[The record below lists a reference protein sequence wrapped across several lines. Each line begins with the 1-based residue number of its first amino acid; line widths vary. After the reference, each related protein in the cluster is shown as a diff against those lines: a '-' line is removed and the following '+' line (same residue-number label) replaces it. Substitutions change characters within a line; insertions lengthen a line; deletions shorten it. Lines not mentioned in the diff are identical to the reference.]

1 MKVNL
6 RVVKAG
12 YKGIKKLAFKA
23 FEAGN
28 YEKSLSYIEK
38 ASILATQIM
47 WRYADEELDSLQAK
61 IAEECIKKRDGE
73 YVVDSKKVVFYDYF
87 GLTFILALQ
96 YLRTL
101 SNLGYE
107 VLYLMEERVNVEPTI
122 LDSIDLE
129 KNITIKIIKTNTNIL
144 NRIND
149 IYHSILDYK
158 PSKLFLHI
166 NTVSAC
172 LPVLHHLPKQITKY
186 YINLGDHAFWLGSTA
201 VDYSFEFR
209 SFGAVVSEEMRGLK
223 KEQLLLLPYYPIVDK
238 REFMG
243 FPDEVKDKV
252 IIFSG
257 GDFYK
262 TVDREDNYWKLCYN
276 ILSQN
281 PNAVILYANKGI
293 NDYGNNLMHEFI
305 IKNRFENRFIPIGFR
320 RDINEVMMHCD
331 IYMGTFPMSGGLMS
345 QHAAIN
351 AKPILQFYPTS
362 LFSFEETESMICF
375 REKFDISFTDEK
387 RFLEE
392 AKRLIDSEAY
402 RRKQG
407 KKLQE
412 AMITQEEFEK
422 IFEASLET
430 HQTQLSI
437 EKVNINYTALE
448 QWWIDVNNR
457 GYYDAGSFILSVL
470 GKAKYQ
476 SIPISTL
483 TLKYIVNRVIHK
495 LKSLKK

>member
-6 RVVKAG
+6 REVKAG

-47 WRYADEELDSLQAK
+47 WRYADEELDSLQAQ
-61 IAEECIKKRDGE
+61 IAEKAINKSNKE
-73 YVVDSKKVVFYDYF
+73 YFADSKKVVFYDYF
-87 GLTFILALQ
+87 GATHILTLQ
-96 YLRTL
+96 YIRALL
-101 SNLGYE
+101 KMNYE
-107 VLYLMEERVNVEPTI
+107 VLYIFEERDFDYSH
-122 LDSIDLE
+122 L
-129 KNITIKIIKTNTNIL
+129 IKILSEYKEVTIEK
-144 NRIND
+144 INKDQTPLLKIQD
-149 IYHSILDYK
+149 IYQKIISFGAD
-158 PSKLFLHI
+158 KLFLHI

-172 LPVLHHLPKQITKY
+172 LPVLHHLPKEITKY

-201 VDYSFEFR
+201 IDYSFEFR
-209 SFGAVVSEEMRGLK
+209 SFGAVVSEEMRGLE

-362 LFSFEETESMICF
+362 LFPFEETESMICF

-392 AKRLIDSEAY
+392 AKRLIDSETY
-402 RRKQG
+402 RKKQG
-407 KKLQE
+407 KKLQD
-412 AMITQEEFEK
+412 AMITQDEFDQ
-422 IFEASLET
+422 IFQASLET
-430 HQTQLSI
+430 HKTQLDI
-437 EKVNINYTALE
+437 ENISINYNALE

-457 GYYDAGSFILSVL
+457 GYYDAGSFIYGLVVKNNPFSNLSL
-470 GKAKYQ
+470 
-476 SIPISTL
+476 
-483 TLKYIVNRVIHK
+483 YIKRKLQILSNK
-495 LKSLKK
+495 LKLN

>member
-6 RVVKAG
+6 REVKAG

-47 WRYADEELDSLQAK
+47 WRYADEELDSLQAQ
-61 IAEECIKKRDGE
+61 IAEKVIIKSNKE
-73 YVVDSKKVVFYDYF
+73 YFADSKKVVFYDYF
-87 GLTFILALQ
+87 GSTVILALQ
-96 YLRTL
+96 YLRVL

-107 VLYLMEERVNVEPTI
+107 ILYLLEERGNLKSSV
-122 LDSIDLE
+122 LDVISKE
-129 KNITIKIIKTNTNIL
+129 KNITIKIIKKDRSLL
-144 NRIND
+144 NKIDD
-149 IYHSILDYK
+149 IYHSIYEFN

-186 YINLGDHAFWLGSTA
+186 YINLGDHAFWLGSTTI
-201 VDYSFEFR
+201 DYSFEFR

-293 NDYGNNLMHEFI
+293 NDYGNKLMHEFI
-305 IKNRFENRFIPIGFR
+305 QKHSFQNRFIPIGFR

-331 IYMGTFPMSGGLMS
+331 IYLGTFPMSGGLMS

-351 AKPILQFYPTS
+351 AKPILQYYPSS

-387 RFLEE
+387 LFLEE

-407 KKLQE
+407 KKLQD
-412 AMITQEEFEK
+412 AMITQEEFDQ
-422 IFEASLET
+422 IFKASLET
-430 HQTQLSI
+430 HKTQLDI
-437 EKVNINYTALE
+437 ETISINYNALE

-470 GKAKYQ
+470 GKAKYKP
-476 SIPISTL
+476 IPITTL
-483 TLKYIVNRVIHK
+483 TLKYFVNRVIHK